1 MLLAALLNADGQAVT
16 PATGGTVHVFE
27 DVDGYW
33 TVVRT
38 TEFTSIGDGSMDE
51 LRHRVEELC
60 HWLSDCTVLAAGV
73 TNGYYRVTFA
83 SFGVTLWPVRGTP
96 EQFVDLIANAYRQ
109 AATQPEQPAV
119 EEPAI
124 QINELPARPGHFRV
138 DLRNAMGKPGAHTS
152 KEVLLPFLAENNF
165 RQLEVLCDHVPKWFA
180 RVLPEFQL
188 TSKEQNRDD
197 YVQVSI
203 YPLKG
208 RAISSRPT
216 FDFQD
221 LTCYTALS

>member
-1 MLLAALLNADGQAVT
+1 MLLAALLDADGQAVT

-27 DVDGYW
+27 DVDGFW
-33 TVVRT
+33 TVGRT
-38 TEFTSIGDGSMDE
+38 LEFEPIGNHSMDD
-51 LRHRVEELC
+51 LRHRVEQLC
-60 HWLSDCTVLAAGV
+60 EWLGECTVLAAGV

-96 EQFVDLIANAYRQ
+96 EQFIDLIAGAYRQ
-109 AATQPEQPAV
+109 AATQPAEVV
-119 EEPAI
+119 EEEPPI
-124 QINELPARPGHFRV
+124 KVVELPHRAGHFRV

-152 KEVLLPFLAENNF
+152 KEVLLPFLAETNF

-180 RVLPEFQL
+180 RVLPEYQL
-188 TSKEQNRDD
+188 TSKEQTRDD
-197 YVQVSI
+197 YVHVVI

-208 RAISSRPT
+208 RAISSRPQ
-216 FDFQD
+216 FDFKD